1 MRWIARVAVM
11 LFGLLLGV
19 AGAAAAADPIP
30 TPTPSSSA
38 QQPAPEFSA
47 DPNTAQYSPDMW
59 ARAWDPEKPEVVA
72 SMGGDAKTGLTKSGL
87 LTPYEDMQ
95 WNALSVADRTTVSEA
110 WRSGLVE
117 KVHTRLKQW
126 MSAVDYRY
134 QNANPPPW
142 SAKDSDAAAAKMLGG
157 KDYKSLSPGLKSVV
171 ERIAHVVSGDVKPPM
186 PDAEW
191 RQWMSPEVKAAW
203 DQLPDTRYDW
213 RRRPPVTNGGDTPG
227 GTNATITV
235 CPEAWYQSLCEFTRG
250 AADVVGNVIDI
261 SKDPLGWLAQKAGEG
276 AQAILGWIAGVAND
290 ATGPNLNAQWW
301 VDQYAKGF
309 AVGVMLLILVLLW
322 MLVQRA
328 RGKISASELFE
339 VFILRAPAYFAGAV
353 FGPPIA
359 NFLIQGA
366 AAMSD
371 DLIKSWTGS
380 NASDGMSQVKAAAGL
395 AGAAGVTGGAFVALI
410 LLLVVIIAGA
420 MIFVALC
427 VQTATIYLSSAVFAV
442 AFAWVA
448 HVKHQGGSLKI
459 PLLVIGLTFSRPL
472 LFFLLGIGLS
482 LTRKALVSAAADP
495 PAQGLAM
502 LIMAVVV
509 MLISAFAPLLL
520 LKFAPVFPHGNAAAT
535 SGVGSGGAVVA
546 GAGGAALGGSMLSR
560 LASARSSRLSSRARP
575 TAGGGRGSTGLGAAL
590 GGGGRGGSSSAVAA
604 DGGSGD
610 EGSAGGSSPVSLDKE
625 AEAPTSALST
635 AVDRS
640 GPDADATTT
649 GMLLGRTRRH
659 GGGEPSP
666 QAQLV
671 AQARPDGSGP
681 TTTPASAP
689 LPGRPKWT
697 DRSMGA
703 NIARARRQQARKDR
717 RGTRRASPVA
727 EPAAASSSDGA
738 GDGSS
743 AGGVA
748 AAAVEGAAA
757 SGQPAGDARA
767 PRVSGASATRRLV
780 RGSRGAVSRRGRDLG
795 DAVGGDQEW

>member
-1 MRWIARVAVM
+1 MRWAARLALM
-11 LFGLLLGV
+11 LLGALSGGVVWVSSAV
-19 AGAAAAADPIP
+19 AEPTPIP
-30 TPTPSSSA
+30 TPPSSA
-38 QQPAPEFSA
+38 AQPAPEFSA
-47 DPNTAQYSPDMW
+47 DPNTPQYSPDMW
-59 ARAWDPEKPEVVA
+59 ARAWAVDKPEVVA
-72 SMGGDAKTGLTKSGL
+72 SMGGDMKTGLTKSGL
-87 LTPYEDMQ
+87 LTPYEDLQ
-95 WNALSVADRTTVSEA
+95 WNALTAADRGTMAEA
-110 WRSGLVE
+110 WKTDLIDNIQR
-117 KVHTRLKQW
+117 RLARW
-126 MSAVDYRY
+126 VGEVNYLSSDSA
-134 QNANPPPW
+134 PPIW
-142 SAKDSDAAAAKMLGG
+142 STKDSDEVAKMLGG

-171 ERIAHVVSGDVKPPM
+171 ERIAHVVSGDAKPPM

-191 RQWMSPEVKAAW
+191 QQWMSPEVKAAW

-235 CPEAWYQSLCEFTRG
+235 CPDAWYKKLCEATRG
-250 AADVVGNVIDI
+250 VAGVVGNVIDI

-575 TAGGGRGSTGLGAAL
+575 AAGGGRGGTGLG
-590 GGGGRGGSSSAVAA
+590 GSGRGGGSSPVAA

-671 AQARPDGSGP
+671 TQARPDASGP

-717 RGTRRASPVA
+717 RGTRRASP
-727 EPAAASSSDGA
+727 AAASSSDGA

-748 AAAVEGAAA
+748 AAVGDAAA
-757 SGQPAGDARA
+757 GGRPAGEARA
-767 PRVSGASATRRLV
+767 SRVSGASATRRLV